1 MKEKIL
7 KNWARFATN
16 RPWLVIVVLFI
27 ITVIAAF
34 SASKLKTS
42 MRWSDLLPMNDPM
55 SQEFDR
61 ILKEYKSASNSI
73 IVIQGK
79 ENEIK
84 QFAERIVPKIENI
97 NEFVERVDY
106 KIDEE
111 FFANHGFMLTR
122 EKDLE
127 RSSDIFKDLNL
138 IPFLTHI
145 NDNFEAEYIEDEG
158 ALSTKEKEDNAVR
171 YLDGIQYWIEV
182 MKKFISPKEEVSE
195 VLADSAIDLL
205 LFGDPYF
212 ISHDKSTLLINV
224 KPTFNSMEINK
235 DVASTDSIQ
244 KILDLTLK
252 YFPDVR
258 AGLTGTIPLA
268 RDEMVYGMQD
278 MKNSS
283 IIAIIFVLI
292 LFILSFR
299 MWSAPLLAG
308 LNLILAIII
317 TAGVSAIFLE
327 SLNQMSIMFA
337 VILIG
342 LGIDYS
348 IHIISVYNE
357 RRATQEDNVIA
368 MEQTLVR
375 SGSGI
380 ITGAL
385 TTSIAFFA
393 LSISS
398 SRGIKETGIILGIGI
413 ISALITSLAGLP
425 AFLVVVEKFSTK
437 IKHKPFTPQ
446 NIDFKILGNFGK
458 RVKRLPIFF
467 LSIGIILTAFFVYQ
481 AWHVKFDYN
490 YLNMEPKGIPSVV
503 LQDTMIKAFDLSP
516 DFAMVTTSTIEESW
530 EIAEKA
536 KEMPTISTVENISDY
551 CPPINLQEKR
561 RPHIEEIRR
570 KLKLNIEDKN
580 INRNNLFELIKQSE
594 RLNMNIY
601 ELSQLAFIGGQD
613 KVDKKCRSIVG
624 DPEADN
630 SQSIILN
637 LVESLNKNPK
647 MAINGLNRFQSY
659 YRDELRNKVYKM
671 ANPEFITLDK
681 LPERIKN
688 RYLNDKGDKFLVT
701 IFAKQQLWDFEFLKR
716 FSSQL
721 ELISPDITGTP
732 PMFLRLIKYIGRDGK
747 IATIL
752 TVVIVSLLLWI
763 DFRSLRL
770 ALLGII
776 PLIIGVIWMVG
787 LLKTF
792 GLMLTFVNVMGIPMI
807 VGIGIDDGVHLLHRY
822 KIEGFFKTPYVLKS
836 TGKAILLTSLTTMVG
851 FGSLMVA
858 KYRGF
863 VSLGTLLVLGVG
875 ACFLTT
881 VLFLPAIINLIL
893 RKDISPKAN

>member
-1 MKEKIL
+1 MKEKVL
-7 KNWARFATN
+7 KNWARFATTH
-16 RPWLVIVVLFI
+16 PWWVVAVLLFV
-27 ITVIAAF
+27 TVLAAF
-34 SASKLKTS
+34 SASKLETS
-42 MRWSDLLPMNDPM
+42 MRWSDLLPMNDPL

-61 ILKEYKSASNSI
+61 ILREYKSASNSI
-73 IVIQGK
+73 IVIQGQ
-79 ENEIK
+79 ESNIK
-84 QFAERIVPKIENI
+84 QFAEKIVPQIENL
-97 NEFVERVDY
+97 NDFVERVDY
-106 KIDEE
+106 KIDKE

-122 EKDLE
+122 AKDLE
-127 RSSDIFKDLNL
+127 RSRDMFSDLNL
-138 IPFLTHI
+138 IPFLTSI
-145 NDNFEAEYIEDEG
+145 NDNFEAEYIEEEG

-171 YLDGIQYWIEV
+171 YLDGIQYWIV
-182 MKKFISPKEEVSE
+182 IMDRSISLKEEVNQAM
-195 VLADSAIDLL
+195 ADSAVDGL

-212 ISHDKSTLLINV
+212 ISHDKNTILINV
-224 KPTFNSMEINK
+224 KPTFNAMEINK
-235 DVASTDSIQ
+235 GVASTDSIQ
-244 KILDLTLK
+244 KILDLTLQD
-252 YFPDVR
+252 FSDVR

-268 RDEMVYGMQD
+268 RDEMVYGMRD
-278 MKNSS
+278 MEIGS
-283 IIAIIFVLI
+283 IIAIVLVLI

-308 LNLILAIII
+308 LNLILAIVI
-317 TAGVSAIFLE
+317 TAGISAIFLE
-327 SLNQMSIMFA
+327 RLNQMSIMFA

-357 RRATQEDNVIA
+357 RRAIEKDNVTA
-368 MEQTLVR
+368 MEQTLIR

-385 TTSIAFFA
+385 TTAIAFFT

-413 ISALITSLAGLP
+413 ISAMITSLAGLP

-437 IKHKPFTPQ
+437 IKHKPFVPQ

-458 RVKRLPIFF
+458 SVKRIPIFF
-467 LSIGIILTAFFVYQ
+467 LLMGIILTAFFVYQ
-481 AWHVKFDYN
+481 AWHVEFDYN

-516 DFAMVTTSTIEESW
+516 DFAMVTTTSIEESW

-551 CPPINLQEKR
+551 CPPVNLQEKR
-561 RPHIEEIRR
+561 RPHVEQIRR
-570 KLKLNIEDKN
+570 QLKLNIKDKN
-580 INRNNLFELIKQSE
+580 ITRSNLLELIFQLE
-594 RLNMNIY
+594 RLDMNIY

-613 KVDKKCRSIVG
+613 KVDRKCRSIIG

-637 LVESLNKNPK
+637 LVENIKKNTK
-647 MAINGLNRFQSY
+647 SSINGLNRFQSY
-659 YRDELRNKVYKM
+659 YRDELRNKVYTM
-671 ANPEFITLDK
+671 ANPEFITMDN

-701 IFAKQQLWDFEFLKR
+701 IFAKQQLWDIEFLKR

-732 PMFLRLIKYIGRDGK
+732 PMFLRLIEYIGRDGK
-747 IATIL
+747 RATIL
-752 TVVIVSLLLWI
+752 TIIIVLLLLWI

-776 PLIIGVIWMVG
+776 PLIVGAIWMVG

-792 GLMLTFVNVMGIPMI
+792 GMMLTFVNVMGIPMI

-822 KIEGFFKTPYVLKS
+822 KIEGFSRTPYVLRS

-863 VSLGTLLVLGVG
+863 ISLGALLVLGVG
-875 ACFLTT
+875 ACFITT
-881 VLFLPAIINLIL
+881 VLFLPSIINLTL
-893 RKDISPKAN
+893 REN